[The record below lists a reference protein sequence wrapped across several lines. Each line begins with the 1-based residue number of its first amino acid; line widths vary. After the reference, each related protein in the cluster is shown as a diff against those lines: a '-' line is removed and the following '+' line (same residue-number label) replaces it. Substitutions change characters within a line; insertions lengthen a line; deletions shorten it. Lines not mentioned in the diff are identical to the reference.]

1 MSKWDKL
8 IERICRLSKDLRFE
22 ELRKVI
28 ESYGYVMNAPRSGS
42 SHYTFRKQGCNPIT
56 IPKHETIKKVYVEM
70 VKQIIES
77 EAKIMRTLNDYLAM
91 AYRMEIIEDKDEGGY
106 VVSYPELPGCITC
119 GDTIENAIKNAM
131 DAKKEW
137 LTAAVEDGIEI
148 SEPDNIEDY
157 SGQFKLR
164 IPRSL
169 HKSLAEHSKRE
180 GISMNQYC
188 VYLLSKNDVL
198 YSK

>member
-1 MSKWDKL
+1 MK
-8 IERICRLSKDLRFE
+8 
-22 ELRKVI
+22 
-28 ESYGYVMNAPRSGS
+28 
-42 SHYTFRKQGCNPIT
+42 
-56 IPKHETIKKVYVEM
+56 
-70 VKQIIES
+70 
-77 EAKIMRTLNDYLAM
+77 TLNEYM
-91 AYRMEIIEDKDEGGY
+91 SMSYRMEVVEDKDEGGF

-119 GDTIENAIKNAM
+119 GQTIESAINNAI

-137 LTAAVEDGIEI
+137 LAAAIEDGIEI

-188 VYLLSKNDVL
+188 VYLLSKNDAI